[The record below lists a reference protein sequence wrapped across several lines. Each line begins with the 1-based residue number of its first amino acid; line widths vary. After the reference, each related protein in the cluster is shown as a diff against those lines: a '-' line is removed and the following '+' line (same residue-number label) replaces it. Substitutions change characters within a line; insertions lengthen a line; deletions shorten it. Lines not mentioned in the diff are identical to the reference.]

1 MQVYFQNSSLSQKVL
16 IPGCKAERSCPNLLT
31 LSRLEGS
38 PVWFEQKPPHPPH
51 CLPVSS
57 LVKGCAVI
65 IESLSCCCF
74 FLLSPLLSLCF
85 SFIHQTFI
93 MRTSLVVQLLGL
105 HTSTA
110 RGTGLIPGTWGT
122 KIPHAR
128 WRGQKQTKT
137 ATKTFMVH
145 PFEPQEPCPPVAPSA
160 AGRTVTTL

>member
-105 HTSTA
+105 CA
-110 RGTGLIPGTWGT
+110 GGLGSIPSWRS
-122 KIPHAR
+122 KIFHAVR
-128 WRGQKQTKT
+128 CGQKKTK
-137 ATKTFMVH
+137 KIK
-145 PFEPQEPCPPVAPSA
+145 
-160 AGRTVTTL
+160 